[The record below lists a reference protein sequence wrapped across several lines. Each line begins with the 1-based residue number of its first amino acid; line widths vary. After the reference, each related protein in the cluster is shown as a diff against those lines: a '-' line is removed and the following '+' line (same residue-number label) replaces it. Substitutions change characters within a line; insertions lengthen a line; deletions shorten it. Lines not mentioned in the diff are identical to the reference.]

1 MTAARAWPWTIT
13 ADGLQIAVRAT
24 PKAARDSI
32 TGIAEDADG
41 RLWLKVRLSAAP
53 EDGKANQ
60 ALIRLLARASGA
72 PRSRIAL
79 VSGETARAKRVLIR
93 GDGAAL
99 AARIAAALEIQGT
112 DRQGTDR
119 NDGETD

>member
-1 MTAARAWPWTIT
+1 MNAARAWPWTIT
-13 ADGLQIAVRAT
+13 ADGLQVAVRAT
-24 PKAARDSI
+24 PKAARDCI

-60 ALIRLLARASGA
+60 ALVRLLAKAWGVPKS
-72 PRSRIAL
+72 SLAL
-79 VSGETARAKRVLIR
+79 VSGETARVKRVLIR

-99 AARIAAALEIQGT
+99 AARIAAALETQGM
-112 DRQGTDR
+112 DG